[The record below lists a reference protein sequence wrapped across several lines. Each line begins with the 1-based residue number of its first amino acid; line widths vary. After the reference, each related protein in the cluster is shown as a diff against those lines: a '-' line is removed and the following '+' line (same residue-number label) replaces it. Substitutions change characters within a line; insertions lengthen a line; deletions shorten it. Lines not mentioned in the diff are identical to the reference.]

1 LNVQP
6 AVPDHRG
13 EKPLKQHLVKHWK
26 AWLVGIVVVAVAAIV
41 GGPYLYIHVFDGN
54 EAAPLQISDTGSAA
68 TAVPADGNWQVGTG
82 SQAGY
87 RVHETLVG
95 QSTTAVGRTS
105 KVTGSAVITGTDL
118 ASATFTVDMSTVA
131 SDKSQRDTQFRGSSV
146 MDTAKYPNGTFT
158 LTKPIALGSIPA
170 PGKKITVQ
178 ATGTLNLHGVT
189 KSVTFSTT
197 AVRNG
202 STIQVQGSIP
212 VTFSDFNVT
221 APDFGGFVV
230 VDHTGDIEFLLNLT
244 RS

>member
-1 LNVQP
+1 M
-6 AVPDHRG
+6 
-13 EKPLKQHLVKHWK
+13 KQHFSKHWK
-26 AWLVGIVVVAVAAIV
+26 AWLVGVVVVAVAAVV

-54 EAAPLQISDTGSAA
+54 EAAPLQISDTGSSS

-87 RVHETLVG
+87 RVHETLAG

-105 KVTGSAVITGTDL
+105 KVTGSAVISGTEL
-118 ASATFTVDMSTVA
+118 SSATFTVDMATVA
-131 SDKSQRDTQFRGSSV
+131 SDKSQRDSRFRSSSV
-146 MDTAKYPNGTFT
+146 MDTAQYPNGTFT

-178 ATGTLNLHGVT
+178 ATGNLTLHGVT

-202 STIQVQGSIP
+202 STIQIQGSIP
-212 VTFSDFNVT
+212 TTFSDFNVV
-221 APDFGGFVV
+221 APDFAGFVV
-230 VDHTGDIEFLLNLT
+230 VDHSGEIEFLLNLT